1 MYGYKEFI
9 PLTAEEILKRV
20 SEKDVFGIIIKKPII
35 IDKTGATYVAPY
47 RNDNNPDCYFDEYQ
61 GRIYFVDFADIDKR
75 PKNCMKFL
83 MRSLSLDY
91 KNILEYINE
100 YFNLGLGNST
110 KVAKKI
116 IVENSYNVEDFSKVF
131 KKKRTITY
139 IPRQFNGKD
148 NAFWRK
154 YEISKQNL
162 IDDGVIPID
171 LYKST
176 NRKGEPFTVRPLD
189 IMYAYTDFNE
199 GKIKIYAPRGNKLEK
214 WFTNC
219 NQDDIGSMKHLP
231 DKGELLIIS
240 KSYKDCRVIRNQWLN
255 SVWFQNEGML
265 PNLTIIKN
273 LCKRF
278 KTIVVWFDN
287 DQAGLANGKVVV
299 DYINSIVPKKA
310 KLIFLPPKLLQEKV
324 KDPSDFIAVKG
335 KQELIKFL
343 QEKKL
348 IVI

>member
-1 MYGYKEFI
+1 MYGYKEYI
-9 PLTAEEILKRV
+9 PITTEEILKRV
-20 SEKDVFGIIIKKPII
+20 SQKDVFGIIIKKSII
-35 IDKTGATYVAPY
+35 IDKGMATYVAPY
-47 RNDNNPDCYFDEYQ
+47 RNDNNPDCYFEEYQ
-61 GRIYFVDFADIDKR
+61 GKLYFVDFADIDKR
-75 PKNCMKFL
+75 PKDCIRL
-83 MRSLSLDY
+83 VMRTLSLGF
-91 KNILEYINE
+91 KEALEYINE
-100 YFNLGLGNST
+100 YFSLGLGNSR

-116 IVENSYNVEDFSKVF
+116 IVENSYNVEDFSKAF

-148 NAFWRK
+148 SAFWGK
-154 YEISKQNL
+154 YEISRQNL
-162 IDDGVIPID
+162 IDDGIIPID

-189 IMYAYTDFNE
+189 IMYAYTEFE
-199 GKIKIYAPRGNKLEK
+199 GNKVKVYTPRGNKFEK

-219 NQDDIGSMKHLP
+219 NQDDVGSIKHLP
-231 DKGELLIIS
+231 DKGDLLIIS
-240 KSYKDCRVIRNQWLN
+240 KSYKDCRVIRNQGLN

-265 PNLTIIKN
+265 PNPTIIKN

-278 KTIVVWFDN
+278 KTIIVWFDN

-310 KLIFLPPKLLQEKV
+310 RLIFLPPKLLQEKV

-335 KQELIKFL
+335 REELHKFL
-343 QEKKL
+343 EEKKL
-348 IVI
+348 I